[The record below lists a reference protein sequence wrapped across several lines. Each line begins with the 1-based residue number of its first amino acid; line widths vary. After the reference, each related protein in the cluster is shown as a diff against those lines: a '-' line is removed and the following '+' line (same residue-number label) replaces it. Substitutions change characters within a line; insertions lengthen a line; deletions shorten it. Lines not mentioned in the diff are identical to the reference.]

1 MITGSEILKDL
12 QDLKKKVEFVEITYP
27 GNDIWP
33 LINKNLNET
42 ISLLKRDKKI
52 FGYD

>member
-1 MITGSEILKDL
+1 MITGNEILKDL

-27 GNDIWP
+27 NNDIWS